1 MTTSISDNKDWQ
13 AYVELLDQRHEI
25 PGRQELANDFLR
37 LFKQAR
43 KLVKVQVQN
52 AVSKPNM
59 TADIWTK
66 PGMNSYSYLGNETN
80 MLYEI

>member
-1 MTTSISDNKDWQ
+1 MTLSISDNKDWQ
-13 AYVELLDQRHEI
+13 AYVELLDPRHII
-25 PGRQELANDFLR
+25 PGRKALANDILK
-37 LFKQAR
+37 LYKQAR
-43 KLVKVQVQN
+43 KLVKAQVQH

-66 PGMNSYSYLGNETN
+66 PGMSSSYLGNETN

>member
-1 MTTSISDNKDWQ
+1 MPASISDNKDWQ
-13 AYVELLDQRHEI
+13 AYVELLDPRHII
-25 PGRQELANDFLR
+25 PGRKALAKDILR

-43 KLVKVQVQN
+43 KLVKALVQN

-66 PGMNSYSYLGNETN
+66 PGMSSSYLGNETI